1 MPRFYFN
8 IVMSSGIQEDFEG
21 TDLPTLD
28 AARSEAIKD
37 ARSIM
42 SNAILMG
49 QDVSSRSVE
58 IRDDA
63 GDVVLSLPFRDTITR
78 SE

>member
-8 IVMSSGIQEDFEG
+8 IVMSSGI
-21 TDLPTLD
+21 
-28 AARSEAIKD
+28 SEAIKD

-63 GDVVLSLPFRDTITR
+63 GDVVLSLPFRNTITR